1 MPVTEIASIHGM
13 SEAADAPAP
22 IGGAIPGH
30 FVRDL
35 LLHGARVG
43 FIGSGDTHDGHPG
56 LGELASG
63 QSGLAGSTIIRKRVQ
78 FGGQVGAAGH
88 LEIGDDVHISAG
100 TMVTKNLK
108 RPGQYTSIY
117 PLEPHEDWL
126 RNAAQLKRLA
136 KLSERV
142 AQLEKLLD
150 KKLEQIEETD

>member
-1 MPVTEIASIHGM
+1 MAGC
-13 SEAADAPAP
+13 
-22 IGGAIPGH
+22 
-30 FVRDL
+30 
-35 LLHGARVG
+35 VG
-43 FIGSGDTHDGHPG
+43 V
-56 LGELASG
+56 
-63 QSGLAGSTIIRKRVQ
+63 AGSTHIGARCTVGGAGMII
-78 FGGQVGAAGH
+78 GH

-150 KKLEQIEETD
+150 KKLEQTEETD